1 MTVATGTKLPP
12 ILSVWY
18 EGVEIILLPFKST
31 SVLPVPNDLISKAPT
46 SPLEALTPPPLEPTS
61 LNWFTPCSVK
71 VAKSSSPELTPLS
84 SISSAVITVTGK
96 ASLIRAPLI

>member
-1 MTVATGTKLPP
+1 M
-12 ILSVWY
+12 
-18 EGVEIILLPFKST
+18 
-31 SVLPVPNDLISKAPT
+31 PNDLISKAPT

-61 LNWFTPCSVK
+61 LNWLTPCSVK